1 MCKSDKAFITNG
13 FSKWKKAE
21 LFTKHQ
27 MSDCHKMSFEA
38 HRTWLQKR
46 PIDQQLDKEV
56 ARQASARENEVSIAN
71 FVVRFTSMTSSQ
83 DVAPVN

>member
-56 ARQASARENEVSIAN
+56 ARQESARENEVNIAN
-71 FVVRFTSMTSSQ
+71 FVVRFSTMT
-83 DVAPVN
+83 